1 MSHTKFVLAF
11 PTLLYLV
18 CNAFHAAKLASGFEG
33 KDGLEVLPFAA
44 YLAAGLCLFIATFAL
59 LAHRWTIKPAAIAL
73 TVASAAATYFIVQ
86 YDVAVDSSMM
96 LNTLHTDVTEV
107 GQLLSWTMF
116 PYALL
121 LIALPVFLILRCR
134 ITFAAR
140 GRYLLSSIAV
150 FASALVVAVTALY
163 ANFNG
168 IHRAANVSNKTIVYT
183 LVPINVIS
191 GGISALSKSLRA
203 QFPADSSELD
213 IPARITTTRD
223 LVVVLAIGESSR
235 RQNFGVYGY
244 RRRDT
249 TPRLAGIDG
258 LHLLEGNATRGSTIY
273 ALRQILQKNGVKLPA
288 LVARAGVPTSCFVNY
303 TLYENCDRVGEI
315 KVADCGHG
323 GRCFDE
329 DVVPALARALARYE
343 SGYRFV
349 VLHLGGGSHGP
360 LYARRHPPEF
370 LEFRPTCDDADVTDR
385 CSTEELYNSYDNTIL
400 YADHVI
406 AETIGTLDR
415 ARVPYVF
422 IYLSDHGESLLEGGR
437 LFHGMPPGIPLP
449 KEQADIPLI
458 VKSNVPIEIDE
469 RHVYR
474 QPDVFDSVLALFA
487 IESPG
492 FDRNGAFIAMRE
504 PSEPPARRNA
514 HRP

>member
-1 MSHTKFVLAF
+1 MTHTKFVVAF

-18 CNAFHAAKLASGFEG
+18 CNAFHAAKLASAFHG
-33 KDGLEVLPFAA
+33 KDGLAVLPFAA
-44 YLAAGLCLFIATFAL
+44 YLAAGLCVFIALFAL

-73 TVASAAATYFIVQ
+73 TVASGAATYFIVK
-86 YDVAVDSSMM
+86 YDVVVDSSMV
-96 LNTLHTDVTEV
+96 LNTLHTDATEV
-107 GQLLSWTMF
+107 GQLLSWSMI
-116 PYALL
+116 PYGLL
-121 LIALPVFLILRCR
+121 LIALPVFAILRCR
-134 ITFAAR
+134 ITFAAS

-150 FASALVVAVTALY
+150 FGIALVVAVAALY

-168 IHRAANVSNKTIVYT
+168 IHRAANISNKTIVYT

-191 GGISALSKSLRA
+191 GGISAASKSLRA
-203 QFPADSSELD
+203 QFSIESAELD
-213 IPARITTTRD
+213 IPARITRSRD

-258 LHLLEGNATRGSTIY
+258 LHLLAGNATRGSTIY
-273 ALRQILQKNGVKLPA
+273 ALRQILQKDGMKLPA
-288 LVARAGVPTSCFVNY
+288 LVSRAGVPTSCFVNY
-303 TLYENCDRVGEI
+303 TLYENCDRVGEV
-315 KVADCGHG
+315 KVADCGHA
-323 GRCFDE
+323 GRCYDE
-329 DVVPALARALARYE
+329 DVVPPLARALAGYE

-349 VLHLGGGSHGP
+349 VMHLGGGSHGP

-370 LEFRPTCDDADVTDR
+370 LKFRPTCDDADVTGR

-400 YADHVI
+400 YVDHVI
-406 AETIGTLDR
+406 AETIGTLESS
-415 ARVPYVF
+415 RVPYVF

-458 VKSNVPIEIDE
+458 VKSSVAIDIDE
-469 RHVYR
+469 RQIYR
-474 QPDVFDSVLALFA
+474 QPDVFDSVLELFA
-487 IESPG
+487 IEAPG
-492 FDRNGAFIAMRE
+492 FDRKGAFIAMGE
-504 PSEPPARRNA
+504 P
-514 HRP
+514 